1 MNDQD
6 NRHRVVIIGGGFA
19 GLFAVRAL
27 GRAPVQVTLI
37 DKAQHHLFQP
47 LLYQCST
54 GILSEGKISAPLRDL
69 LRRHRNVEFM
79 LAEVT
84 GIDPERRAVLAVR
97 PGGQNIE
104 FGYDYLI
111 VAAGVQ
117 QSYFGHDEFA
127 RYAPG
132 MKTIEDALVIRRRV
146 FGAFEMAESAS
157 DPAERTRWLT
167 FALVGA
173 GPTGVELAGQIREV
187 ATKTLRSE
195 YRHINPE
202 DARVLLFD
210 GGAAPLAPFGPKL
223 SAKAAATL
231 DRLGVEQHMHAI
243 VTQID
248 ATGLSVRAEDGTQ
261 TRYEAATVL
270 WTAGIAAPPVA
281 AAVAAATGA
290 KQDRAGRI
298 EVGPDL
304 SIPGHPEIM
313 VTGDVMSLNKL
324 PGVAEV
330 AMQTGLYAGR
340 KVAHLA
346 RGQSFDKPFRYRDLG
361 SAAYISRGRAV
372 VSVGRLQFAGFPGW
386 VVWLFIHIGFLTG
399 YRNRF
404 GAVLSWWFAFTRDL
418 RRERTFTTKQVGIM
432 RDVYEGL
439 PASAAAPDAEPRRD

>member
-1 MNDQD
+1 MTVESG
-6 NRHRVVIIGGGFA
+6 RRRVVIVGGGFA

-27 GRAPVQVTLI
+27 KRAAVQVTLI
-37 DKAQHHLFQP
+37 DRAEHHLFQP
-47 LLYQCST
+47 LLYQCAT
-54 GILSEGKISAPLRDL
+54 GILSEGKIAAPLRAIL
-69 LRRHRNVEFM
+69 SKNQNVAFV

-84 GIDPERRAVLAVR
+84 GIDAGRRQVQAMR
-97 PGGQNIE
+97 PGGQTTA

-111 VAAGVQ
+111 VAAGVE
-117 QSYFGHDEFA
+117 QSYFGHDEYA

-146 FGAFEMAESAS
+146 FGAFEMAESAT
-157 DPAERTRWLT
+157 DMAERRRWLT

-187 ATKTLRSE
+187 ATKTLRAE
-195 YRHINPE
+195 YRQIKSE

-223 SAKAAATL
+223 SAKASRTL
-231 DRLGVEQHMHAI
+231 DKLGVEQHMHSI

-248 ATGLSVRAEDGTQ
+248 GTGLSVRAEDGSQ
-261 TRYEAATVL
+261 TRYDAGTIL
-270 WTAGIAAPPVA
+270 WTAGIAAPSVA
-281 AAVAAATGA
+281 TAVAQATGA

-298 EVGPDL
+298 EVGTDL

-313 VTGDVMSLNKL
+313 ITGDVMSLNKL

-340 KVAHLA
+340 RIRHEVAGRA
-346 RGQSFDKPFRYRDLG
+346 AAKPFRYYDLG
-361 SAAYISRGRAV
+361 SAAYLSRGRAV
-372 VSVGRLQFAGFPGW
+372 VSVGRLQFGGFPGW
-386 VVWLFIHIGFLTG
+386 VVWLFIHIGFMTG

-404 GAVLSWWFAFTRDL
+404 GALLSWWFAFTRGL
-418 RRERTFTTKQVGIM
+418 RRERTFTTKQVGITS
-432 RDVYEGL
+432 DVYDDL
-439 PASAAAPDAEPRRD
+439 PPASPGTGSV

>member
-1 MNDQD
+1 MNGQD
-6 NRHRVVIIGGGFA
+6 HPRRVVIIGGGFA
-19 GLFAVRAL
+19 GLFAARAL
-27 GRAPVQVTLI
+27 RRAPVQVTLI
-37 DKAQHHLFQP
+37 DRRQHHLFQP
-47 LLYQCST
+47 LLYQCAT
-54 GILSEGKISAPLRDL
+54 GILSEGKIAAPLRNV
-69 LRRHRNVEFM
+69 LRKYRNVECV

-84 GIDPERRAVLAVR
+84 GIDPGRRQVQVR
-97 PGGQNIE
+97 RPLGEQAE

-111 VAAGVQ
+111 VAAGVE

-127 RYAPG
+127 EYAPG
-132 MKTIEDALVIRRRV
+132 MKSIADALVIRRRV
-146 FGAFEMAESAS
+146 FGAFEMAESAA
-157 DPAERTRWLT
+157 DPAERRRWLT

-173 GPTGVELAGQIREV
+173 GPTGVELAGQIREM
-187 ATKTLRSE
+187 ATKTLRDE

-210 GGAAPLAPFGPKL
+210 GGGAPLAPFGPKL
-223 SAKAAATL
+223 SAKAAKSLAK
-231 DRLGVEQHMHAI
+231 LGVEQHMQAI
-243 VTQID
+243 VTNID
-248 ATGLSVRAEDGTQ
+248 ATGLSVRTEDGAEA
-261 TRYEAATVL
+261 RYEAGTVL
-270 WTAGIAAPPVA
+270 WTAGVAGPRVA
-281 AAVAAATGA
+281 AAIAQATGA

-340 KVAHLA
+340 RIRREAAGRATA
-346 RGQSFDKPFRYRDLG
+346 RPFRYHDLG

-404 GAVLSWWFAFTRDL
+404 GAVLSWWFAFTRGM
-418 RRERTFTTKQVGIM
+418 RRERTFTTREVGRM
-432 RDVYEGL
+432 RDVYTD
-439 PASAAAPDAEPRRD
+439 PP